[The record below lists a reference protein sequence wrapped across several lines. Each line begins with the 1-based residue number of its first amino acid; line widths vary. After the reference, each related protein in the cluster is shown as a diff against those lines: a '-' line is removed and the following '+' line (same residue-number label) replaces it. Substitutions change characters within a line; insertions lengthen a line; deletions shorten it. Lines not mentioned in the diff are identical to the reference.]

1 MYIWTDIALEGAVVN
16 RKCLSLNIESLEIRS
31 TVPLNYSKA
40 ASNNYKQLFVEQKIY
55 FWK

>member
-40 ASNNYKQLFVEQKIY
+40 ASNNYKKLFVEQKID